1 MGDSL
6 SCQRN
11 TDDDAAPPPPLVPV
25 GGQQQAEYMSNQQ
38 REASQAAAAAE
49 TGAWAWQ
56 MNIKHDAAGVDDNVG
71 FPISSQP
78 PTLRP
83 HNFMR
88 FCATCNRT
96 LSPQMNVYIFRYL
109 VAN

>member
-25 GGQQQAEYMSNQQ
+25 GGQQQPEYMSSEQVRTRRGQPSSRNRGVGVADEYQT
-38 REASQAAAAAE
+38 RR
-49 TGAWAWQ
+49 
-56 MNIKHDAAGVDDNVG
+56 GVDDNVG
-71 FPISSQP
+71 VPISSQP

-83 HNFMR
+83 QNFMR

-109 VAN
+109 T